1 MPRILT
7 PHLRLRPGAV
17 LVLTVVA
24 VSLTL
29 LIPRGTFAG
38 AIEDRLHEALE
49 RLDTSDLQTGVLY
62 DRVLPLS
69 GIERFAGDGHTVAS
83 RALWRQLY
91 EELRRAS
98 ADPGQRPPAEELI
111 ARARHRQDAVPLA
124 VVFDRYER
132 IRPDALERGAVEIR
146 DGHLVRGRGEAF
158 EAHTAFAA
166 AALRE
171 WTYRGNEVRFALDRD
186 HYFSNRGGAAPR
198 LEADLDDGL
207 GFRAVGFDRPFAARY
222 ARTGTKTLRL
232 RVTTADG
239 TTVEA
244 ALAFSVRALATPAPN
259 DTIHVT
265 GTIPYLGGV
274 ASGDAY
280 VYLAPARTHIVNPVV
295 VVEGFDLDNSMN
307 WDELYAL
314 LDQENLI
321 ETLRADGYDAVV
333 LNFTDATDYL
343 QRNAFVL
350 VDLLQQIRGIAS
362 PQTSVALAGASMGGL
377 VSRYALAYMETNGLP
392 HSVRTFISL
401 DAPHLGADIPLGIQ
415 YWVNFFSTQ
424 SADAATFLS
433 LLNRPA
439 ARQMLVYHYTDPAG
453 TTGQPD
459 PLRGSFATDLAAVG
473 NWPAQPRLVAIANG
487 SDNGTGE
494 PFAAGAQ
501 IVQWNYSDIVTGITG
516 NIWAVPNTTST
527 KIFDGRIRVFFITT
541 ASQAVTVSGT
551 QPYDNAPGGWRASMA
566 QLDSVAAPYGD
577 IIAVYPNHCFI
588 PTVSA
593 LAYNTTDLFHN
604 IAADPDPVS
613 NTPFDAIYSQGA
625 NQEHVAITPQNAAWI
640 RNEVETGVTGVD
652 PIAGVSAVEL
662 RMPRP
667 NPSSGPVRISFSLG
681 RPEAVDLRVF
691 SVDGREV
698 ARVARGIWSAGTH
711 EVAWSGRNSRGALTA
726 PGVYFMR
733 FATEDRVETRRVVRL
748 R

>member
-7 PHLRLRPGAV
+7 PHLRFRPAAV
-17 LVLTVVA
+17 GLLAVVA
-24 VSLTL
+24 LSLL
-29 LIPRGTFAG
+29 LLNPRETFAG
-38 AIEDRLHEALE
+38 PIEDRLSEALE
-49 RLDTSDLQTGVLY
+49 RLDTRDLKTGVLY

-69 GIERFAGDGHTVAS
+69 GIERFAGDGRAVAS
-83 RALWRQLY
+83 RDLWRQLY

-98 ADPGQRPPAEELI
+98 ADPAQRPSAEALI
-111 ARARHRQDAVPLA
+111 ERARRRQDAVPLG
-124 VVFDRYER
+124 VVFDGYER
-132 IRPDALERGAVEIR
+132 IRPDALERGAVEVR
-146 DGHLVRGRGEAF
+146 EGQLVRGSGEAF
-158 EAHTAFAA
+158 ESRTAFAA

-171 WTYRGNEVRFALDRD
+171 WTYRGAEVRFVLDRD
-186 HYFSNRGGAAPR
+186 DYFSNRGGAAPR

-207 GFRAVGFDRPFAARY
+207 GFRAMNFDRPITAHYAA
-222 ARTGTKTLRL
+222 TGTKTLRL
-232 RVTTADG
+232 RATTADG
-239 TTVEA
+239 ATVEA
-244 ALAFSVRALATPAPN
+244 ALAFSVRALAAPAPN
-259 DTIHVT
+259 DTLHVA

-280 VYLAPARTHIVNPVV
+280 VYLAPGRTQLLNPAV

-314 LDQENLI
+314 LNQENLI

-350 VDLLQQIRGIAS
+350 VDLLQQISGIVG
-362 PQTSVALAGASMGGL
+362 PQTTVALAGASMGGL

-392 HSVRTFISL
+392 HSVRTFISF
-401 DAPHLGADIPLGIQ
+401 DSPHLGADIPLGIQ

-433 LLNRPA
+433 QLNRPA

-459 PLRGSFATDLAAVG
+459 PLRGTFAADLAAVG
-473 NWPAQPRLVAIANG
+473 EWPGQPRLVAIANG
-487 SDNGTGE
+487 SDNGSGE
-494 PFAAGAQ
+494 PFAPGAQ
-501 IVQWNYSDIVTGITG
+501 LVQWSYSDLLVAITG
-516 NIWAVPNTTST
+516 NIWAVPNATST
-527 KIFDGRIRVFFITT
+527 KIFDGRLRILFSTT
-541 ASQAVTVSGT
+541 SQAVTVSGT

-577 IIAVYPNHCFI
+577 IVAFYPNHCFI

-593 LAYNTTDLFHN
+593 LAYNTSDLFHD

-613 NTPFDAIYSQGA
+613 NTPFDVVYSQGT

-640 RNEVETGVTGVD
+640 RNEVEMGVTGVG
-652 PIAGVSAVEL
+652 PIAGADFKL
-662 RMPRP
+662 RMPWP
-667 NPSSGPVRISFSLG
+667 NPSSGSVGLSFSLA
-681 RPEAVDLRVF
+681 RPAAVDLQVF
-691 SVDGREV
+691 GVDGRLV
-698 ARVARGIWSAGTH
+698 ANLAHGVWSAGIH
-711 EVAWSGRNSRGALTA
+711 KVAWSGRDSRGAVTA
-726 PGVYFMR
+726 SGVYFVR
-733 FATEDRVETRRVVRL
+733 LATEEGVMTRRLVRF

>member
-7 PHLRLRPGAV
+7 PRLRLRPAV
-17 LVLTVVA
+17 VVVLAVVT

-29 LIPRGTFAG
+29 LIPRGAFAG
-38 AIEDRLHEALE
+38 AIEDRLREALR

-69 GIERFAGDGHTVAS
+69 GIERFAGDGRAVAS
-83 RALWRQLY
+83 RGLWRQLY

-98 ADPGQRPPAEELI
+98 ADPTQRPPAEALI
-111 ARARHRQDAVPLA
+111 QRARHRQDAVPLA
-124 VVFDRYER
+124 VVFDEYER

-146 DGHLVRGRGEAF
+146 DGHLVRGSGEAF
-158 EAHTAFAA
+158 EAHAAFAA

-171 WTYRGNEVRFALDRD
+171 WTYRGTEVRFVLDRD
-186 HYFSNRGGAAPR
+186 DYFSNRGGAVPR

-207 GFRAVGFDRPFAARY
+207 GFRAMSFDLPLTAHYAA
-222 ARTGTKTLRL
+222 TGTKTLRL
-232 RVTTADG
+232 RATTADG
-239 TTVEA
+239 ATAQT
-244 ALAFSVRALATPAPN
+244 ALAFSVRALAAPAPN

-265 GTIPYLGGV
+265 GTIPYFGGV

-280 VYLAPARTHIVNPVV
+280 VYLASGRTQLLNPAV

-314 LDQENLI
+314 LNQENLI
-321 ETLRADGYDAVV
+321 ETLRADGFDAVV

-350 VDLLQQIRGIAS
+350 VDLLEQIRGIVG
-362 PQTSVALAGASMGGL
+362 PQTPVALAGASMGGL

-392 HSVRTFISL
+392 HSVRTFISF

-424 SADAATFLS
+424 SSDAAQFLS

-453 TTGQPD
+453 SAGQPD
-459 PLRGSFATDLAAVG
+459 PLRGTFTTDLAAIG
-473 NWPAQPRLVAIANG
+473 DWPSQPRLVAIANG
-487 SDNGTGE
+487 SDNGSDQG
-494 PFAAGAQ
+494 FAPGAQ
-501 IVQWNYSDIVTGITG
+501 IIQWSYSDLFVAITG
-516 NIWAVPNTTST
+516 NVWAVPNVTSA
-527 KIFDGRIRVFFITT
+527 KIFDGRLRILLSTT
-541 ASQAVTVSGT
+541 SQAVTVNGT
-551 QPYDNAPGGWRASMA
+551 QPYDNAPGGWRASMT
-566 QLDSVAAPYGD
+566 QLDTVAAPYGD
-577 IIAVYPNHCFI
+577 IIALYPSHCFI

-593 LAYNTTDLFHN
+593 LAYNATDLFHN
-604 IAADPDPVS
+604 IAADPNPVS
-613 NTPFDAIYSQGA
+613 NTPFDAIYSQGT
-625 NQEHVAITPQNAAWI
+625 NQEHVAITPQNAVWI
-640 RNEVETGVTGVD
+640 RNEVVMSVTGVGQM
-652 PIAGVSAVEL
+652 AGAHVKL
-662 RMPRP
+662 RTPWP
-667 NPSSGPVRISFSLG
+667 NPSSGAVRIAFSLA
-681 RPEAVDLRVF
+681 RPAAVDLRVF

-698 ARVARGIWSAGTH
+698 ANLTRGVWSAGSH
-711 EVAWSGRNSRGALTA
+711 EVAWSGRDSRGAFTA
-726 PGVYFMR
+726 SGVYFVR
-733 FATEDRVETRRVVRL
+733 FAMEDAVETRRVVRF